1 MTKNRYSDFG
11 IVENDSS
18 PSFFG
23 RQMNQLCHILSPSN
37 VLYSDQV
44 SNFYSTI
51 TGQQV
56 FELRNIFSLEKDIGV
71 NFSQSLDQMASYRIV
86 NDIKQFIRDYGLII
100 GGGGITKEMNSRKGT
115 KPDRYIILKIFW
127 NEYYWFLFCYR
138 SSI

>member
-1 MTKNRYSDFG
+1 
-11 IVENDSS
+11 
-18 PSFFG
+18 
-23 RQMNQLCHILSPSN
+23 MNQLCHILSPSN

-44 SNFYSTI
+44 TNFYSTI

-56 FELRNIFSLEKDIGV
+56 FGLRNIVYLEKDIGV
-71 NFSQSLDQMASYRIV
+71 IFSQSLYQMASYRIM

-100 GGGGITKEMNSRKGT
+100 GGGGITKEMNLRKGT
-115 KPDRYIILKIFW
+115 KLDGYIILKIFW

>member
-1 MTKNRYSDFG
+1 
-11 IVENDSS
+11 
-18 PSFFG
+18 
-23 RQMNQLCHILSPSN
+23 MNQLCHILSPSN

-44 SNFYSTI
+44 TNFYSTI
-51 TGQQV
+51 TGQKV
-56 FELRNIFSLEKDIGV
+56 FGLRNIFSWEKDIGV
-71 NFSQSLDQMASYRIV
+71 IFLQNLNQMTSYRIV

-115 KPDRYIILKIFW
+115 KLDGYIILKIFW